1 MKPSIL
7 YIFVFLFFAASCQR
21 VDPAKKPISVR
32 LQLDFETEMSY
43 WHYSEEDAM
52 IIEEDYQGT
61 YSGISRGGIMRYI
74 IAAVPVNGG
83 DVVKNEFTQ
92 KISDSYNGAFNIE
105 LLPGSYDLMVWA
117 DFQIPDSTYH
127 YNATNFKEIT
137 FQGEYAACTDT
148 RDAFRGKGDLT
159 LEIESAPVDYTILM
173 ERPLAKYEF
182 IAIDLKEFPT
192 AEKVVINYSGFL
204 PDTYNMYMD
213 KPSDSAVNMSYESDL
228 PKISDS
234 EISLGYDYVFINGK
248 QSAITVQMKL
258 YDGDKNEVG
267 LSDVMNI
274 PLKRSHHTVVKGR
287 FFTATN
293 AGNISFDSDFEGN
306 HIIEMN

>member
-1 MKPSIL
+1 
-7 YIFVFLFFAASCQR
+7 

-182 IAIDLKEFPT
+182 KAIDLNKFPT
-192 AEKVVINYSGFL
+192 ARKIKINYSGFL
-204 PDTYNMYMD
+204 PDTYDMSID
-213 KPSDSAVNMSYESDL
+213 KPSDSAVNMYYESTL
-228 PKISDS
+228 PESVDG
-234 EISLGYDYVFINGK
+234 EVSLCYDYVFINGK
-248 QSAITVQMKL
+248 QSDVTVQMKL
-258 YDGDKNEVG
+258 YDGENNAVG
-267 LSDVMNI
+267 LSDVMNV
-274 PLKRSHHTVVKGR
+274 PLKRSQHTIVTGR

-293 AGNISFDSDFEGN
+293 AGNITFDPEFDGD
-306 HIIEMN
+306 HILELN